1 MTSKWLTSLISATA
15 LAGFTLTSALPAT
28 AAEQAP
34 SKNGPGVARVSILDG
49 QAVVQR
55 GDSGKQVTATVN
67 APLLPGDY
75 ISTGTDSRA
84 EVQLDGTA
92 AVRLGGGVQA
102 RITAN
107 DPNNRQ
113 LQLADG
119 TIELGLVRNGNPVSI
134 DTPSITVRA
143 HEVGDY
149 RVTIGKDG
157 SSWVTARRGR
167 AEVLTSH
174 QTYALEPGRTLVAR
188 GSASDPSISYASEVG
203 DDSFDDFNI
212 KRDQTMIAA
221 IDASPNVNP
230 NIAGYDDLGAYGQWQ
245 DVPGYGQSWVPDQS
259 QNWSPYGNG
268 NWTWGDGYGW
278 TWVGSEPWGWAPYHY
293 GNWYYANGYG
303 WAWLPPAYA
312 AAPAW
317 SPALVGFFG
326 FGASFGGPGWGVSLG
341 FGGPGYGGWGYP
353 NIGWY
358 PIAPY
363 TPFYPWWP
371 GWGWTG
377 LGWGWGGYGG
387 GCCYGGFGTNVV
399 NVTNITNITNINRAI
414 THGGVHGT
422 SVSNFQHGTVAG
434 HTFGVNQ
441 HNIGT
446 HVGMIHGAVPVT
458 PTRNSLGF
466 GGGAVHDPVSM
477 SKAFDSPRFASAN
490 RALAGRMSFD
500 RQQKAVAQAIRG
512 NSHQTNAPA
521 SHENS
526 VQRGNAMTHASAVTH
541 GNAMT
546 QRQNATER
554 DNAMSSRSANAP
566 TSSWQRFNQDR
577 GITPRD
583 SNQGRMESNAGRAD
597 SGSSWSRSNG
607 RGAYSSSA
615 YGDRGGTPRSSY
627 GSSYSRGEYGNS
639 HSRGSEPSYSRGSYP
654 SYSRQSYPS
663 YSRQSYPSYARPSYS
678 RDSYPSYARPSYQ
691 SPGSY
696 YRGGGGAPAYSRGG
710 GGGYAPHPSGGGGG
724 GGGGGGRGRPPR

>member
-15 LAGFTLTSALPAT
+15 LAAFTLTSALPAT

-75 ISTGTDSRA
+75 ISTAGNSRA

-143 HEVGDY
+143 HQVGDY

-157 SSWVTARRGR
+157 SSWVTARRGQ
-167 AEVLTSH
+167 AEILTSH
-174 QTYALEPGRTLVAR
+174 QTYTLEPGRTLVAR
-188 GSASDPSISYASEVG
+188 GSASNPSISFASEVAE
-203 DDSFDDFNI
+203 DSFDDFNV
-212 KRDQTMIAA
+212 KRDQTMVAA
-221 IDASPNVNP
+221 INASPNLNP
-230 NIAGYDDLGAYGQWQ
+230 DIAGYDNLGAYGQWQ
-245 DVPGYGQSWVPDQS
+245 DVPGYGQSWIPDDQS

-278 TWVGSEPWGWAPYHY
+278 TYVGSEPWGWAPYHY
-293 GNWYYANGYG
+293 GNWYYANNYG

-312 AAPAW
+312 AAPVW

-326 FGASFGGPGWGVSLG
+326 FGAGFGGPGWGVSLG
-341 FGGPGYGGWGYP
+341 FGGPGWGYP

-358 PIAPY
+358 PLPPFAPFW
-363 TPFYPWWP
+363 PWYPGWAWTGF
-371 GWGWTG
+371 GWGWPG
-377 LGWGWGGYGG
+377 FGFSG
-387 GCCYGGFGTNVV
+387 GCCFGGFGTNVV
-399 NVTNITNITNINRAI
+399 NVTNITNIHNIFNRFP
-414 THGGVHGT
+414 HGGIHGT
-422 SVSNFQHGTVAG
+422 SVANFQHGTIVG

-441 HNIGT
+441 HNVGT
-446 HVGMIHGAVPVT
+446 HVGMIHGTLPVA

-466 GGGAVHDPVSM
+466 GGRAVRDPVTM
-477 SKAFDSPRFASAN
+477 SKAFDSPRFAAAN
-490 RALAGRMSFD
+490 RALAGRDTFD
-500 RQQKAVAQAIRG
+500 RQQRAIAQTIRG
-512 NSHQTNAPA
+512 NTHQANAPV
-521 SHENS
+521 S
-526 VQRGNAMTHASAVTH
+526 
-541 GNAMT
+541 
-546 QRQNATER
+546 R
-554 DNAMSSRSANAP
+554 DNATTSRGFDTARHANAP
-566 TSSWQRFNQDR
+566 SDSWQRFNQDR
-577 GITPRD
+577 GVSGRDNTIGARSDRGALNSGRID
-583 SNQGRMESNAGRAD
+583 SNQGRMQSNPGRMESNAGRAD
-597 SGSSWSRSNG
+597 SAPSDSWGRFSHD
-607 RGAYSSSA
+607 RGAYSPSA
-615 YGDRGGTPRSSY
+615 SY
-627 GSSYSRGEYGNS
+627 GNRGTAARDSYERSY
-639 HSRGSEPSYSRGSYP
+639 SRGSEPSYSRGSYP
-654 SYSRQSYPS
+654 SYARPSYPS
-663 YSRQSYPSYARPSYS
+663 YSRESYPSYS
-678 RDSYPSYARPSYQ
+678 RGSYPSYARPSYQ
-691 SPGSY
+691 SAGSY
-696 YRGGGGAPAYSRGG
+696 YRGGGGAAPSYSRGG
-710 GGGYAPHPSGGGGG
+710 GGYSAPHPSGGG